1 MGSRDVVVVGGGP
14 AGYPVAG
21 VLAREGYNVTLI
33 EADKLGGECTNYGCV
48 PTKSL
53 LHTALTLAD
62 SRKLGFSLG
71 EFKVWS
77 AFQNALSVASALSD
91 GIRSVLARSGVEL
104 VEGYGKVLPSGAVE
118 VDGERIEAGKG
129 VILATGSE
137 PFIPPGVRVDGVR
150 IHDNRSILGWE
161 PDDSQS
167 VIVVGGGYVGI
178 EYSTILSLLGYRVT
192 IIEAMNR
199 LLPGMD
205 RDFSLLAR
213 RILAKLGVR
222 VVLSSPVSQVR
233 SEGDGVRVLAGDKTV
248 RGDLALVAIGR
259 KPRNTEAL
267 RAGLPV
273 NNKGFVAVG
282 DCWRALGKFYAVGDI
297 AGPPLLAHKAIHESI
312 GLALC
317 LKGDQV
323 ERGQIVIPQVVYGL
337 VDFVSVGMTLE
348 EASRRG
354 VNAVEVRVPAGGLAR
369 PRIHGVSDGFA
380 KIVYDEGSRRILGI
394 HLAYP
399 NASETAPAALLLV
412 NRHTLSSALEVV
424 FPHPTFGEVLQ
435 EVILA
440 SLGLHAHVSGVR
452 VRRARKAG

>member
-1 MGSRDVVVVGGGP
+1 MVSRDLVVVGGGP

-21 VLAREGYNVTLI
+21 ILARDGYNVALI
-33 EADKLGGECTNYGCV
+33 EADKFGGECTNYGCV

-62 SRKLGFSLG
+62 SKKLGFSYG
-71 EFKVWS
+71 ELQVRS
-77 AFQNALSVASALSD
+77 AFENALSVASTLSD
-91 GIRSVLARSGVEL
+91 GIRSVLERSGVKL
-104 VEGYGKVLPSGAVE
+104 VEGYGRVLPSGTVE
-118 VDGERIEAGKG
+118 VNGERIEARKG

-137 PFIPPGVRVDGVR
+137 PFIPPGIRVDGIRV
-150 IHDNRSILGWE
+150 HDNRSILGWE

-167 VIVVGGGYVGI
+167 VIVVGGGYIGV
-178 EYSTILSLLGYRVT
+178 EYSTIFSLLGYRVT
-192 IIEAMNR
+192 LVEAMSR

-233 SEGDGVRVLAGDKTV
+233 SESSGVRVLAGDKIFH
-248 RGDLALVAIGR
+248 GDIALIAIGR
-259 KPRNTEAL
+259 RPRNTEAL

-273 NNKGFVAVG
+273 NNRGFVTIG

-317 LKGDQV
+317 LKGDQFV
-323 ERGQIVIPQVVYGL
+323 RGQRPIPQVVYGL
-337 VDFVSVGMTLE
+337 VDFVSVGVTLE
-348 EASRRG
+348 EASRKG

-380 KIVYDEGSRRILGI
+380 KIVYDEESKRILGI

-412 NRHTLSSALEVV
+412 NRHTLSSALDVV
-424 FPHPTFGEVLQ
+424 FPHPTFSEVLQ
-435 EVILA
+435 EAILA

-452 VRRARKAG
+452 VRRARKIE